1 LLAKNLL
8 NFKSF
13 RAHTHCFGPEKARW
27 ASAHFLFAQ
36 PNRYMGAIA
45 GVVEPAV
52 AGLGF
57 ELVDTQV
64 SSRGRMVR
72 VFIDKPGGVSVEDCA
87 DVSHHLTR
95 VFAVEGI
102 DFDRLEVSSPGL
114 DRPLRKSADFARF
127 VGQRVD
133 VRMRTPDASG
143 RRRFVGTLQ
152 GTAGEVVTI
161 VVDGQTVELSLAGME
176 RARLVP
182 DL

>member
-1 LLAKNLL
+1 
-8 NFKSF
+8 
-13 RAHTHCFGPEKARW
+13 
-27 ASAHFLFAQ
+27 
-36 PNRYMGAIA
+36 MGAIA

-72 VFIDKPGGVSVEDCA
+72 VFIDKPGGVSVDDCA

-114 DRPLRKSADFARF
+114 DRPLRKAADFVRF
-127 VGQRVD
+127 VGQKVD
-133 VRMRTPDASG
+133 VRMRAPDAGG
-143 RRRFVGTLQ
+143 RRRFAGTLQ
-152 GTAGEVVTI
+152 GTTGEVVTV

>member
-1 LLAKNLL
+1 
-8 NFKSF
+8 
-13 RAHTHCFGPEKARW
+13 
-27 ASAHFLFAQ
+27 
-36 PNRYMGAIA
+36 MGAIA

-52 AGLGF
+52 TGLGF

-72 VFIDKPGGVSVEDCA
+72 VFIDKPGGVSVDDCA

-114 DRPLRKSADFARF
+114 DRPLRKAADFARF
-127 VGQRVD
+127 AGRKVD
-133 VRMRTPDASG
+133 VRMRAADAGG
-143 RRRFVGTLQ
+143 RRRFVGTLH
-152 GTAGEVVTI
+152 GITGEIATI
-161 VVDGQTVELSLAGME
+161 VVDGQAMELSLTGME

>member
-1 LLAKNLL
+1 
-8 NFKSF
+8 
-13 RAHTHCFGPEKARW
+13 
-27 ASAHFLFAQ
+27 
-36 PNRYMGAIA
+36 MGAIA

-52 AGLGF
+52 TGLGF

-72 VFIDKPGGVSVEDCA
+72 VFIDKPGGVSVDDCA
-87 DVSHHLTR
+87 DVSQHLTR

-114 DRPLRKSADFARF
+114 DRPLRKAADFARF
-127 VGQRVD
+127 AGQKVD
-133 VRMRTPDASG
+133 VRMRAADASG
-143 RRRFVGTLQ
+143 RRRFVGTLH
-152 GTAGEVVTI
+152 GMTGEAATVI
-161 VVDGQTVELSLAGME
+161 VDGQTVELSLAGME

>member
-1 LLAKNLL
+1 MLAKNLL

>member
-1 LLAKNLL
+1 
-8 NFKSF
+8 
-13 RAHTHCFGPEKARW
+13 
-27 ASAHFLFAQ
+27 
-36 PNRYMGAIA
+36 MGAIA

-72 VFIDKPGGVSVEDCA
+72 VFIDKPGGVSVDDCA
-87 DVSHHLTR
+87 DVSQHLTR

-114 DRPLRKSADFARF
+114 DRPLRKAADFARF
-127 VGQRVD
+127 AGQKVD
-133 VRMRTPDASG
+133 VRMRAADASG

-152 GTAGEVVTI
+152 GMTGEVATVI
-161 VVDGQTVELSLAGME
+161 VDDQAVELSLAGME